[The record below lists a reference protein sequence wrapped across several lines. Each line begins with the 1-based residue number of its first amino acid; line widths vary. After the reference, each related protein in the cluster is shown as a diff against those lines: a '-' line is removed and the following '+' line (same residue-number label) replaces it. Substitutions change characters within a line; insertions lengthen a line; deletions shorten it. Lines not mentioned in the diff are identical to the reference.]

1 MWEPFLWL
9 ALIVAA
15 WRWLT
20 RRHASSR
27 PAGPLPNVGEA
38 PRNAEPIIQP
48 RLDDNG
54 LATYSMVVPTTPD
67 TRGIDPPVKPGPPP
81 VVPQR
86 KVTH

>member
-20 RRHASSR
+20 RRQSGNGAL
-27 PAGPLPNVGEA
+27 GPLTSVDDA
-38 PRNAEPIIQP
+38 PSDAEPMIRP

-54 LATYSMVVPTTPD
+54 LVTYSMV
-67 TRGIDPPVKPGPPP
+67 IPVGQEEPADD
-81 VVPQR
+81 
-86 KVTH
+86 H

>member
-20 RRHASSR
+20 RRQSGSGAF
-27 PAGPLPNVGEA
+27 GPLESVGDA
-38 PRNAEPIIQP
+38 PSEAEPLIRP

-54 LATYSMVVPTTPD
+54 LATYSMVVPVDQAEPTGD
-67 TRGIDPPVKPGPPP
+67 
-81 VVPQR
+81 
-86 KVTH
+86 H

>member
-20 RRHASSR
+20 RRPSTNVT
-27 PAGPLPNVGEA
+27 GPLADVGDA
-38 PRNAEPIIQP
+38 PSDAEPVMRP

-54 LATYSMVVPTTPD
+54 LATYSVVVPG
-67 TRGIDPPVKPGPPP
+67 RGHKVGSRSPARRAT
-81 VVPQR
+81 QR
-86 KVTH
+86 

>member
-20 RRHASSR
+20 RRRSR
-27 PAGPLPNVGEA
+27 TSAFGPGPSVGNA
-38 PRNAEPIIQP
+38 PPDAEPVIRP

-54 LATYSMVVPTTPD
+54 LATYSMV
-67 TRGIDPPVKPGPPP
+67 I
-81 VVPQR
+81 PQDR
-86 KVTH
+86 ADGKRDR